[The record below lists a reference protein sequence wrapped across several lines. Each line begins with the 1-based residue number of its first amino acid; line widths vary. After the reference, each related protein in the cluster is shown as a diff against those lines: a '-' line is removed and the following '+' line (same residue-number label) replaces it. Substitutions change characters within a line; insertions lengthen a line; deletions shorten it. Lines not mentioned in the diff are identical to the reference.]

1 VPPAQRL
8 KRALRAR
15 QRAML
20 SFASALV
27 RIPTENPP
35 GARYDECVALIKDEL
50 QRCGMVA
57 RDVVCR
63 SAAALG
69 ARRSVIAE
77 VGNGG
82 PLVYFH
88 GHYDVVPAQERS
100 QFKPI
105 RRGSRLIG
113 RGAAD
118 MKCGLAMMVHTVG
131 ALADADLLATGR
143 VALVMVPDE
152 ETAGEL
158 GTAALARGGYLQ
170 SGAIGMLTP
179 EPSGG
184 VIWHASRA
192 ALTLRVTVRGRA
204 AHVAL
209 SRGGANAFTA
219 MTGLAAR
226 LSRLE
231 AKVAAR
237 RTKYRVRP
245 SSAARSILLVGGES
259 AAGTNFNIVPDRAV
273 FTIDRRLNPEEDF
286 ETERAR
292 LLELILTKQL
302 PGIEVS
308 VETIQEGRASVTPL
322 DAPLTRALRRSVRA
336 ITGRT
341 ARVELCPGLLE
352 TRHYVGAGIPAVA
365 YGPGDLASAHGPREF
380 VSTAR
385 LFECAE
391 IYGLT
396 ALSLIAASH
405 TS

>member
-1 VPPAQRL
+1 
-8 KRALRAR
+8 
-15 QRAML
+15 
-20 SFASALV
+20 
-27 RIPTENPP
+27 
-35 GARYDECVALIKDEL
+35 
-50 QRCGMVA
+50 
-57 RDVVCR
+57 
-63 SAAALG
+63 
-69 ARRSVIAE
+69 
-77 VGNGG
+77 
-82 PLVYFH
+82 
-88 GHYDVVPAQERS
+88 
-100 QFKPI
+100 
-105 RRGSRLIG
+105 
-113 RGAAD
+113 
-118 MKCGLAMMVHTVG
+118 
-131 ALADADLLATGR
+131 
-143 VALVMVPDE
+143 
-152 ETAGEL
+152 
-158 GTAALARGGYLQ
+158 
-170 SGAIGMLTP
+170 
-179 EPSGG
+179 
-184 VIWHASRA
+184 
-192 ALTLRVTVRGRA
+192 
-204 AHVAL
+204 
-209 SRGGANAFTA
+209 
-219 MTGLAAR
+219 
-226 LSRLE
+226 
-231 AKVAAR
+231 
-237 RTKYRVRP
+237 
-245 SSAARSILLVGGES
+245 VGGES

-365 YGPGDLASAHGPREF
+365 YGPGDLARAHGPREF

>member
-1 VPPAQRL
+1 
-8 KRALRAR
+8 
-15 QRAML
+15 MT
-20 SFASALV
+20 S
-27 RIPTENPP
+27 
-35 GARYDECVALIKDEL
+35 
-50 QRCGMVA
+50 
-57 RDVVCR
+57 VCR
-63 SAAALG
+63 SAAVSA

-77 VGNGG
+77 VGTGG
-82 PLVYFH
+82 PLFYFH
-88 GHYDVVPAQERS
+88 GHYDVVPAQERR
-100 QFKPI
+100 QFTPI
-105 RRGSRLIG
+105 RRGGRLIG
-113 RGAAD
+113 RGTAD
-118 MKCGLAMMVHTVG
+118 MKGGLAMMVHTAA
-131 ALADADLLATGR
+131 ALAEAGLLATGR

-170 SGAIGMLTP
+170 SDAIGMLTP

-184 VIWHASRA
+184 VVWHASRA

-209 SRGGANAFTA
+209 SHNGANAFTA
-219 MTGLAAR
+219 MTRLAAR

-231 AKVAAR
+231 AKVASR

-245 SSAARSILLVGGES
+245 STAAQSILLVGGES
-259 AAGTNFNIVPDRAV
+259 SAGTNFNIVPDRAV

-286 ETERAR
+286 DAERAR
-292 LLELILTKQL
+292 LLDILLTKQL

-308 VETIQEGRASVTPL
+308 VKTIQEGRASVTPL
-322 DAPLTRALRRSVRA
+322 DAPLTRALRRSVRE

-352 TRHYVGAGIPAVA
+352 TRHYAGAGIPALA
-365 YGPGDLASAHGPREF
+365 YGPGDLASSHGPREF
-380 VSTAR
+380 VSTAQ
-385 LFECAE
+385 LFQCAE

-396 ALSLIAASH
+396 ALSMIAALH